1 MLLEG
6 ENDSLIMLP
15 SDKALLDDPKTRE
28 LVELYAKVTSSP
40 SFTFYKCVQCNLFL
54 VYRTYSF
61 LIFLEYLVHAHLM

>member
-6 ENDSLIMLP
+6 ATNGLIMLP

-40 SFTFYKCVQCNLFL
+40 SFTFYKCLQCNLFL
-54 VYRTYSF
+54 VYRAYSC
-61 LIFLEYLVHAHLM
+61 LILLEYLVHAHLM